1 MSQKPSSVDLRVSD
15 FKRVPGFNY
24 VLPVLAEDEHTYD
37 SLCSDIREA
46 WSINAS
52 NGLQIYAF
60 PEGTKDESATFVN
73 TPKVFQSVMSVW
85 WSRPSDLGSDMWLAV
100 VEIPSKQ
107 QNAPLFGTL
116 EVAAPLSV
124 AHSAGELARKL
135 APKAPAMGDGTGSKE
150 KRDREAP
157 AEKKKKKKKKAKAA
171 TDAAPGDEDME
182 EDEEEQGKLR
192 MQQVAAAQTML
203 DKLHANTKK
212 MPYVLASQGE
222 GDTRPD
228 NRLVLIHQ
236 GQKTKLELPG
246 GKTQPSYLELTQARP
261 SPPMPSLSLAP
272 FFTVVPPCRLL
283 PRCSTRT
290 ASSRRGRCM

>member
-1 MSQKPSSVDLRVSD
+1 
-15 FKRVPGFNY
+15 
-24 VLPVLAEDEHTYD
+24 
-37 SLCSDIREA
+37 
-46 WSINAS
+46 
-52 NGLQIYAF
+52 
-60 PEGTKDESATFVN
+60 
-73 TPKVFQSVMSVW
+73 
-85 WSRPSDLGSDMWLAV
+85 
-100 VEIPSKQ
+100 
-107 QNAPLFGTL
+107 
-116 EVAAPLSV
+116 
-124 AHSAGELARKL
+124 
-135 APKAPAMGDGTGSKE
+135 
-150 KRDREAP
+150 
-157 AEKKKKKKKKAKAA
+157 
-171 TDAAPGDEDME
+171 ME

-192 MQQVAAAQTML
+192 MQQVAAAQIML

-272 FFTVVPPCRLL
+272 FFTVVPPCRSL

-290 ASSRRGRCM
+290 ASSRRGRCT

>member
-1 MSQKPSSVDLRVSD
+1 MPLSYVASARPPPSS
-15 FKRVPGFNY
+15 
-24 VLPVLAEDEHTYD
+24 H
-37 SLCSDIREA
+37 
-46 WSINAS
+46 AS
-52 NGLQIYAF
+52 TA
-60 PEGTKDESATFVN
+60 S
-73 TPKVFQSVMSVW
+73 SS
-85 WSRPSDLGSDMWLAV
+85 
-100 VEIPSKQ
+100 
-107 QNAPLFGTL
+107 PLFGTL

-192 MQQVAAAQTML
+192 MQQVAAAQIML

-272 FFTVVPPCRLL
+272 FFTVVPPCRSL

-290 ASSRRGRCM
+290 ASSRRGRCV